1 MAINY
6 TQAFNA
12 GEISRKMDGRND
24 LEVYKTGCR
33 DLDNFIVLPQGGV
46 ERRAG
51 TEFVQFAGSGN
62 TPDGTNPARMIEFD
76 FSSDIRFV
84 IELGTSYAKVHYE
97 DATGTNFSVDVIG
110 TVPAYTTTELRQV
123 QFNRKYDTLILT
135 CPTKE
140 TQVLKR
146 TTITP
151 TFSIEPISY
160 IYPPLQEV
168 NITSTTID
176 PSLPSPNIYSGTTTL
191 TASSAIFEKGH
202 EGSFWAIDH
211 IRAADKKEIADTRT
225 ANGEDAASEPLDVSF
240 SNWSFETDGNWE
252 ASVVIQRRIDGGSW
266 LDYVVIGD
274 TRGGVQRNFKYA
286 STFAETGNTELRVK
300 WILQTSTQDFQFSI
314 EADNIYH
321 KGLVTISSVVG
332 AGVVI
337 NSAVLSSNVVT
348 IDTATAHGLSTGDY
362 VLISGLSF
370 TPTAN
375 PNIEAQITVVD
386 ADTFEYAL
394 IAADQTFTPSASSV
408 IEITSRA
415 TATVVSMIQGG
426 NFSDPNNP
434 TVPQDPDPTL
444 FWAEAAFS
452 AYRGFC
458 PASEFFENR
467 LWLAG
472 SKDQPA
478 DIFASALNDNFN
490 FLAGELSTDAI
501 KRTVDSPEEPKWLE
515 SKRYLFLGTSGTA
528 ISIRSADRDSLI
540 TKNNITT
547 LVENAYGSAALQ
559 AEVANDVIVYVQRD
573 GLKVRELVYSQGEDT
588 FVGND
593 LNLISEDI
601 TDSGIVE
608 MFIQKQPNQFI
619 WCIKENGD
627 ACLLTYERGQDVR
640 GWARIDTDGK
650 YYSAA
655 SIHNGGEDTVWA
667 CVERNGK
674 YCIEKFHPRKDLD
687 WYVDSGKRLEGGAG
701 KSISSSTITGDILVT
716 SNSHGFSN
724 SDVVKLDGTISNQ
737 LNKAAFKVSDST
749 TNTFKLKT
757 IDESAYIK
765 YNTPNQIIAEGTGI
779 YAGTWELVD
788 LGIQTWQEIVMGNP
802 VGDVVTYRSY
812 KWVLKDS
819 AEDSEIVLFTDDGQ
833 NYRWELIEGQTGNQY
848 TLSSA
853 ILNPANRVNIPWWE
867 EPLGSTV
874 LSGYNFSFGDGATVQ
889 LAYNEITGL
898 DHIEGKKV
906 QVIGDGSFVEE
917 ATVASNK
924 ITTTDYYNTL
934 LVGLP
939 YTSTLRPMPIEPAL
953 YQKLSQSRVK
963 AVAKIIVRFFKTKG
977 AKVGEAGRQLTTF
990 PVADTQDPSGQVIDL
1005 KTGQQRFFVGSD
1017 YEREKLIEVRQDL
1030 PYPMTVLSIAT
1041 HVNAEGA

>member
-12 GEISRKMDGRND
+12 GEISRKMDGRDD
-24 LEVYKTGCR
+24 LQVYKTGCR

-300 WILQTSTQDFQFSI
+300 WTLQTSTQDFQFSI

-452 AYRGFC
+452 VYRGFC

-515 SKRYLFLGTSGTA
+515 SKRYLFLGTAGTA

-655 SIHNGGEDTVWA
+655 SIHNGGEDTVWV

-687 WYVDSGKRLEGGAG
+687 WYVDSGKRLEGGAAQNADSVNLGTGSLFGTLEITKTGLGDTISGKVIKISNTNDPLLDG
-701 KSISSSTITGDILVT
+701 KSFKGTGQDPDTITLQDLNGNNFTYDTNTLTISGITGVNSNANGSYQFTNEISNGKKVYENSTDSSLQIRFTGSVWELRAFFFGGSTLISSSSDLNDIHAPTTGW
-716 SNSHGFSN
+716 SNS
-724 SDVVKLDGTISNQ
+724 V
-737 LNKAAFKVSDST
+737 
-749 TNTFKLKT
+749 
-757 IDESAYIK
+757 
-765 YNTPNQIIAEGTGI
+765 
-779 YAGTWELVD
+779 
-788 LGIQTWQEIVMGNP
+788 
-802 VGDVVTYRSY
+802 
-812 KWVLKDS
+812 
-819 AEDSEIVLFTDDGQ
+819 
-833 NYRWELIEGQTGNQY
+833 
-848 TLSSA
+848 
-853 ILNPANRVNIPWWE
+853 ILN
-867 EPLGSTV
+867 
-874 LSGYNFSFGDGATVQ
+874 YNFAAPSVLTFEFV
-889 LAYNEITGL
+889 YNEITGL
-898 DHIEGKKV
+898 DHINGKKV
-906 QVIGDGSFVEE
+906 QVVGDDSFVEE
-917 ATVASNK
+917 VTVTNNK

-939 YTSTLRPMPIEPAL
+939 YTSTLRPMPIEPSL

>member
-1 MAINY
+1 MATNY

-12 GEISRKMDGRND
+12 GEISRKMDGRDD

-46 ERRAG
+46 ERRSG
-51 TEFVQFAGSGN
+51 TEFVQFTG
-62 TPDGTNPARMIEFD
+62 TDGTNPARMIEFD

-84 IELGTSYAKVHYE
+84 IELGTSYARVHYE

-225 ANGEDAASEPLDVSF
+225 ANGEDAASKPLDVSF

-252 ASVVIQRRIDGGSW
+252 ASVVIQRRIGGEVADGGTGW

-286 STFAETGNTELRVK
+286 STVAETGNTELRVK

-386 ADTFEYAL
+386 ADTFTYAL
-394 IAADQTFTPSASSV
+394 TAADQTFTPSASSV

-426 NFSDPNNP
+426 NFDDPNNP

-478 DIFASALNDNFN
+478 DIFASAINDNFN

-588 FVGND
+588 FIGND

-687 WYVDSGKRLEGGAG
+687 WYVDSGKRLEGGAAQNADSVNLGTGSLFGTLEIVKTGLGNNISGKVIKISNTNDPLLDG
-701 KSISSSTITGDILVT
+701 KSFKGTGQDPDTITLQDLNGNNFTYDTNTLTISGVTGANSGANGSYQFTNEISNGKKVYENSTDSSLQIRFTGSVWELRAFFFGGSTLISSSSDLNDIHAPTTGW
-716 SNSHGFSN
+716 SNS
-724 SDVVKLDGTISNQ
+724 V
-737 LNKAAFKVSDST
+737 
-749 TNTFKLKT
+749 
-757 IDESAYIK
+757 
-765 YNTPNQIIAEGTGI
+765 
-779 YAGTWELVD
+779 
-788 LGIQTWQEIVMGNP
+788 
-802 VGDVVTYRSY
+802 
-812 KWVLKDS
+812 
-819 AEDSEIVLFTDDGQ
+819 
-833 NYRWELIEGQTGNQY
+833 
-848 TLSSA
+848 
-853 ILNPANRVNIPWWE
+853 ILN
-867 EPLGSTV
+867 
-874 LSGYNFSFGDGATVQ
+874 YNFAAPSVLTFEFV
-889 LAYNEITGL
+889 YNEITGL

-906 QVIGDGSFVEE
+906 QVIGDDSFIEE
-917 ATVASNK
+917 TTVASNK

-953 YQKLSQSRVK
+953 YRDNSQSRVK

-1041 HVNAEGA
+1041 HVNSEGA

>member
-12 GEISRKMDGRND
+12 GEISRKMDGRDD
-24 LEVYKTGCR
+24 LQVYKTGCR

-51 TEFVQFAGSGN
+51 TEFVQF
-62 TPDGTNPARMIEFD
+62 TETDGTNPARMIEFD

-97 DATGTNFSVDVIG
+97 DATGTNFVVNVTG
-110 TVPAYTTTELRQV
+110 TVPAYTTTELRQI

-151 TFSIEPISY
+151 TFSIEEISFV
-160 IYPPLQEV
+160 YPPLQEV

-176 PSLPSPNIYSGTTTL
+176 PSAPTNVYSGTTTL
-191 TASSAIFEKGH
+191 TASTAIFHKGH
-202 EGSFWAIDH
+202 EGSYWAIDH

-225 ANGEDAASEPLDVSF
+225 ANGEDAASDPLDVSF

-252 ASVVIQRRIDGGSW
+252 ASVVIQRRIAGEVADGGTGW
-266 LDYVVIGD
+266 LNYVVIGD

-286 STFAETGNTELRVK
+286 SSTPEGANTELRVK

-314 EADNIYH
+314 EAENVYH
-321 KGLVTISSVVG
+321 KGLVKITNVSTTVG
-332 AGVVI
+332 T
-337 NSAVLSSNVVT
+337 AVT
-348 IDTATAHGLSTGDY
+348 T
-362 VLISGLSF
+362 
-370 TPTAN
+370 
-375 PNIEAQITVVD
+375 
-386 ADTFEYAL
+386 
-394 IAADQTFTPSASSV
+394 
-408 IEITSRA
+408 A
-415 TATVVSMIQGG
+415 TATVVSMIEGG
-426 NFSDPNNP
+426 VADP
-434 TVPQDPDPTL
+434 VATL
-444 FWAEAAFS
+444 HWSEGAFS
-452 AYRGFC
+452 TYRGFC

-478 DIFASALNDNFN
+478 DIFASVFGEIFN
-490 FLAGELSTDAI
+490 FLSGTLSTDAI
-501 KRTVDSPEEPKWLE
+501 KRTIDSPEEPKWLE

-528 ISIRSADRDSLI
+528 VSIRSADRDSLI
-540 TKNNITT
+540 TQNNITT
-547 LVENAYGSAALQ
+547 LVENAYGSATLQ

-687 WYVDSGKRLEGGAG
+687 WYVDSGKRLESGTA
-701 KSISSSTITGDILVT
+701 KSISSSDITTDIVIT

-724 SDVVKLDGTISNQ
+724 GDFVELSGTISSQ
-737 LNKAAFKVSDST
+737 LNETPYRVSDST
-749 TNTFKLKT
+749 TNTFKIKT
-757 IDESAYIK
+757 TDDSAYIR
-765 YNTPNQIIAEGTGI
+765 YNTPQNIIADGSSI
-779 YAGTWELVD
+779 YSGTWELVD
-788 LGIQTWQEIVMGNP
+788 LGEATWQKRVEGVD
-802 VGDVVTYRSY
+802 VGDPVTYRNY

-819 AEDSEIVLFTDDGQ
+819 AEGSEIFLYTNDGQ
-833 NYRWELIEGQTGNQY
+833 SYEWDLFEGNTGNQY
-848 TLSSA
+848 TLSST
-853 ILNPANRVNIPWWE
+853 ILNPANRLNIPWWE

-874 LSGYNFSFGDGATVQ
+874 LNGYNFSFGSGATVQ
-889 LAYNEITGL
+889 AVYNEVTGL
-898 DHIEGKKV
+898 NHLEGKTV
-906 QVIGDGSFVEE
+906 QVVGDGSFIEE
-917 ATVASNK
+917 ATVSSNK
-924 ITTTDYYNTL
+924 ITTNEYYSTL

-939 YTSTLRPMPIEPAL
+939 YTSTLRPMPIEPTL
-953 YQKLSQSRVK
+953 VNKLSQSRVK